1 MLAIYVVSDATG
13 ETVERIVR
21 SALVQFEKA
30 PAKVVR
36 RGHVRTPEQLR
47 ELVREAAHQ
56 NSLILHTLVSHEL
69 RRLMLTES
77 RLVGVDAMDLMGPT
91 LDRLAT
97 HLGLTPQEKPG
108 LFKQLVEDKSRQV
121 EAVEFAFRHDD
132 GQQADE
138 LRGAEVVLVGV
149 SRTMKTP
156 TALYLAYKGWFAANV
171 PIIPEI
177 PLPSTLL
184 SLPAERVFCLT
195 MATGRLLELRRVRA
209 DRLEISATSYTSPQ
223 AIQREVRHCHLV
235 CADHGWQRI
244 DVTAKSV
251 EEVAQE
257 IVGLVPK
264 DPSDPSRASRPRD
277 PL

>member
-21 SALVQFEKA
+21 SALVQFKKA

-36 RGHVRTPEQLR
+36 RGHVRTPKQLR
-47 ELVREAAHQ
+47 ELVREAADQ

-69 RRLMLTES
+69 RRLMLVES

-132 GQQADE
+132 GQKADE
-138 LRGAEVVLVGV
+138 LGGAEVVLVGV

-177 PLPSTLL
+177 PLPPRLL

-195 MATGRLLELRRVRA
+195 MATGRLLELRLVRA

-223 AIQREVRHCHLV
+223 AIQREARHCRLV
-235 CADHGWQRI
+235 CADHGWQSI

-257 IVGLVPK
+257 IVGLLPGEEQAR
-264 DPSDPSRASRPRD
+264 SRE
-277 PL
+277 